1 MAMSARP
8 DPVDTTGREPG
19 EHAPQRALFA
29 QLIESLPAAA
39 IVETPEGGILAVNHA
54 FSELFASGETPESLV
69 GRQRRQVFERA
80 QRLFRDPEVVA
91 ERIEEI
97 VRGGSVV
104 TQELVRLADQR
115 TLSCD
120 YIPIA
125 GENGEVAGHLWLLK
139 DVTGERRLRLVPRM
153 EAVGRLAGGVAHDL
167 NNALT
172 TILGHVSLLGLEVGS
187 HPYLAES
194 VSEINKAAER
204 AAALTRGLLAFG
216 RRQALQPRAIDPS
229 AVLQRVE
236 AALRGSVGEDI
247 ELRMEFDRTPATVR
261 VDASK
266 LEHALL
272 SLGINA
278 LDAMPGGGTLSLSL
292 RNVEVSATEAARY
305 PFPFVAGRY
314 AVFSVADT
322 GAGIPEE
329 IRPKIFEPF
338 FSTKPEYGAGLSLS
352 AVYGFVKQSGG
363 FIWVDGH
370 NGNGSVFHVALPLE
384 VGEPG
389 TEAVA
394 ASEPARTEGRPGATI
409 LVAEDEPSVL
419 SMVERSLS
427 QRGYRVLTARDGVD
441 ALEVLRRHAAP
452 LDLLV
457 TDANM
462 PRMGGM
468 ELAARV
474 RELLGEV
481 PVLITSGYSGDVVR
495 SMASFGGETR
505 LLEKPFLAREVTEA
519 VEEMLA

>member
-172 TILGHVSLLGLEVGS
+172 TILGHVSLL
-187 HPYLAES
+187 
-194 VSEINKAAER
+194 
-204 AAALTRGLLAFG
+204 
-216 RRQALQPRAIDPS
+216 
-229 AVLQRVE
+229 
-236 AALRGSVGEDI
+236 
-247 ELRMEFDRTPATVR
+247 
-261 VDASK
+261 
-266 LEHALL
+266 
-272 SLGINA
+272 
-278 LDAMPGGGTLSLSL
+278 
-292 RNVEVSATEAARY
+292 
-305 PFPFVAGRY
+305 
-314 AVFSVADT
+314 
-322 GAGIPEE
+322 
-329 IRPKIFEPF
+329 
-338 FSTKPEYGAGLSLS
+338 
-352 AVYGFVKQSGG
+352 
-363 FIWVDGH
+363 
-370 NGNGSVFHVALPLE
+370 
-384 VGEPG
+384 
-389 TEAVA
+389 
-394 ASEPARTEGRPGATI
+394 
-409 LVAEDEPSVL
+409 
-419 SMVERSLS
+419 
-427 QRGYRVLTARDGVD
+427 
-441 ALEVLRRHAAP
+441 
-452 LDLLV
+452 
-457 TDANM
+457 
-462 PRMGGM
+462 
-468 ELAARV
+468 
-474 RELLGEV
+474 
-481 PVLITSGYSGDVVR
+481 
-495 SMASFGGETR
+495 
-505 LLEKPFLAREVTEA
+505 
-519 VEEMLA
+519 